1 MTTTEKRPARIR
13 LELLTVPPPCP
24 ADWSAMTA
32 VGDGER
38 VRHCRHC
45 DRHVYDLSAL
55 PRAAAERLVAD
66 QLSADAPLCVRMVRR
81 ADGTVTTRRLPRP
94 VAVGGRALGRPL
106 GWAGRRGPVDPAGH
120 ARLRRA
126 GPAAGRHHGLPGP
139 RGRQRH
145 GGTAPAGHRAHRPR
159 RPPSRSRSYPP
170 IMGRVGMQHLPKQ
183 HG

>member
-13 LELLTVPPPCP
+13 LELLTVPAPCP

-81 ADGTVTTRRLPRP
+81 ADGTVTTDDCRGRWRSA
-94 VAVGGRALGRPL
+94 AVR
-106 GWAGRRGPVDPAGH
+106 WAARWGGPVGAALSILLATLGCDEPAQP
-120 ARLRRA
+120 
-126 GPAAGRHHGLPGP
+126 PAATTGSPDPVVVSGMVAPP
-139 RGRQRH
+139 PPATAPT
-145 GGTAPAGHRAHRPR
+145 TAPATQPV
-159 RPPSRSRSYPP
+159 PSYPP